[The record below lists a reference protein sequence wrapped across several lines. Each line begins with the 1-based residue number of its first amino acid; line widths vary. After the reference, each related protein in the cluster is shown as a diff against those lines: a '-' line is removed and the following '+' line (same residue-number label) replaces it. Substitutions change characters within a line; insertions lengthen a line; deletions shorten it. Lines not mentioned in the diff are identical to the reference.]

1 MKNKRKYRKKN
12 IEQEKK
18 IWNQKIKRNI
28 DRKIRKKKNRNKNIL
43 LGRSICGY
51 LLSGFM
57 NSPVSSRDEIHQL
70 KDNGP

>member
-28 DRKIRKKKNRNKNIL
+28 DRKIRKKKKNRNKI
-43 LGRSICGY
+43 SY
-51 LLSGFM
+51 WA
-57 NSPVSSRDEIHQL
+57 
-70 KDNGP
+70 GPSAVIFYQAS